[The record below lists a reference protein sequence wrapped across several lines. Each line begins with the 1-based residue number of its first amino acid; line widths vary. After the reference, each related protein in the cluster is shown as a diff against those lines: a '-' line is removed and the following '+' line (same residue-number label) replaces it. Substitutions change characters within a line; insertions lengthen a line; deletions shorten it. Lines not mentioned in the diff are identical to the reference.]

1 MGALCAALG
10 APASEVAV
18 PLALL
23 SAVAPVLPSAP
34 ADEAAPAGVTGGAG
48 GGGAAAAGDAGGEG
62 GVRCEAALFAQ
73 VGMLKSWKR
82 CWCVIDGGRLI
93 VHRLGASGEAAAQQ
107 KWRDKPLAERTA
119 NPNPNPNPSS
129 NPNPSLG
136 QERTA

>member
-1 MGALCAALG
+1 
-10 APASEVAV
+10 
-18 PLALL
+18 
-23 SAVAPVLPSAP
+23 
-34 ADEAAPAGVTGGAG
+34 
-48 GGGAAAAGDAGGEG
+48 
-62 GVRCEAALFAQ
+62 
-73 VGMLKSWKR
+73 MLKSWKR

-136 QERTA
+136 QERTACNPSPSPAATPTLTFTQP